1 MLGFLA
7 AAGHSVVDSPA
18 EAEVVLVNTCAFIQE
33 AKQEAIDA
41 ILEMATLKTRG
52 RCRFLGVC
60 GCFSEKYH
68 AEAAGTMP
76 EVDRWFGVHTW
87 PQQFAACFGAPRG
100 ETSVYRRLTQP
111 GATQYLKIAE
121 GCSRRCSFCV
131 IPSIRGPFRSR
142 HYADILAEAHQL
154 FDGGAR
160 ECILVSQDTTSYGSD
175 TGSDLP
181 RLLER
186 LLAETQFDWIRLMY
200 LHPDKVTD
208 TLIDLVASEPR
219 LCSYFDIPLQHI
231 SDAILSRMRRRPT
244 QRKTY
249 ELVER
254 IRIRAPKAAFRTTF
268 IAGFPGETEPH
279 FSELLRFMEWA
290 RFEKAGVFPFSAEQ
304 GTPASEY
311 RPRPRNSTVSRRCET
326 LLEAQRE
333 ISRSIGTT
341 RIGAECTVIVDRI
354 SDDGCCDFIARTEWD
369 APEVDGVV
377 HVRTD
382 RADAGGFMHVRV
394 RDADVYDLFAASVA

>member
-1 MLGFLA
+1 
-7 AAGHSVVDSPA
+7 
-18 EAEVVLVNTCAFIQE
+18 
-33 AKQEAIDA
+33 
-41 ILEMATLKTRG
+41 
-52 RCRFLGVC
+52 
-60 GCFSEKYH
+60 
-68 AEAAGTMP
+68 
-76 EVDRWFGVHTW
+76 
-87 PQQFAACFGAPRG
+87 
-100 ETSVYRRLTQP
+100 
-111 GATQYLKIAE
+111 
-121 GCSRRCSFCV
+121 V